1 MLAKVVDFSVRF
13 RGVVVALAILLL
25 GYGLYKLSNSSL
37 DIFPEFAPKQVIIQ
51 TEAQGLT
58 AEQVEVLVTQPLENA
73 LGGLVGMESIR
84 SQSIP
89 ALSVVILTFY
99 DSTDIYL
106 DRQLVSERLLGLK
119 DQLPAGVGVPLMVPL
134 ESSSGTI
141 MTIGLTSDSKDL
153 MDLRALVDWTLSPR
167 LLNVEGVADIN
178 VFGGEEKQLQIQ
190 IDPAKLSRFQV
201 SLDEISQAAQQA
213 TGLMGSGFVE
223 NSNQRLVLTVTG
235 QPMSA
240 AALKKVVLRKTNNGI
255 LTLGDVATIKM
266 APAPSIGGA
275 AISGK
280 PGVVLMVI
288 GQYKAN
294 TLAVTQGVEQALEEF
309 KDGFAEEGVELHADL
324 FRPADYIQTSLT
336 NIREHLMVGGALV
349 MLVLFLFLFNL
360 RTALI
365 SITAIPLSLFA
376 ALIVLLEFGVNINI
390 MVLGGLAI
398 ALGEVVDDAIIDT
411 ENIFRRLRE
420 NASLA
425 TPRPTMQV
433 VFDASMEVRSSVV
446 YASFI
451 VMLVFVPLLTLSGV
465 AGRMFEPLGEAYILA
480 IFASLAVA
488 LTVTPA
494 LCHILLTRMGN
505 LSEQEPPLVRMINP
519 FYGYVLSVV
528 SRYPRMTLS
537 SVLGF
542 CVTGLAILP
551 LLGGSFLPELREG
564 HYIIH
569 TASVPGTSIQESL
582 RIGGEIEKQVAAID
596 GVRSTS
602 QWAGRA
608 ERGAD
613 TFGTHYSE
621 YEIDLEPMDGPQQQ
635 QVLDQI
641 RDILEAFPGVNSEVN
656 TFLTERIDETISGYT
671 SPVVVNIYGKDLDAL
686 DQKAQQVSTVM
697 RQIDGATDI
706 QLRAPPG
713 EPQLEVRLDLDKL
726 AQWGLRPAQVMQAVK
741 TGFDGATVGQ
751 VHEGNRIYDVVMVL
765 PEQLRRQ
772 PKDVSDLPI
781 QAPGGVVLK
790 LSDVARVQQVSGR
803 YMIQHNGAQRLQ
815 TVTCNVSG
823 RDLTSFFAELKQRVH
838 EEVTFTAD
846 IYPEFTGAAVAQAK
860 SREDLIVHSTLAG
873 IAVLLLLFVALG
885 RLRNMLLVLI
895 NLPFSLV
902 GGVIA
907 VLLTG
912 GVLSIGSLVGFVTL
926 FGITLRNAIMLV
938 SHYQYLV
945 AEEGAK
951 WNAETAIRG
960 AQERLPSI
968 LITALVTAL
977 AMLPIAMNSDSPGR
991 EIMGPMASIIIGGLI
1006 SSTVLNLLI
1015 LPSVMLRYG
1024 RFEAK
1029 ANPAAS

>member
-1 MLAKVVDFSVRF
+1 MLSHVVAFSVRF
-13 RGVVVALAILLL
+13 RGVVVALSVLLL
-25 GYGLYKLSNSSL
+25 SYGIYKLSNSSL

-73 LGGLVGMESIR
+73 LGGLVGTESIR

-89 ALSVVILTFY
+89 GLSVVILTFY

-106 DRQLVSERLLGLK
+106 DRQLVSERLLGLNNA
-119 DQLPAGVGVPLMVPL
+119 LPDTVGPPLMVPL

-141 MTIGLTSDSKDL
+141 MTIGLSSDKHDL
-153 MDLRALVDWTLSPR
+153 MALRALVDWTLSPR
-167 LLNVEGVADIN
+167 LLSVEGVADIN
-178 VFGGEEKQLQIQ
+178 VFGGQEKQYQIQ
-190 IDPAKLSRFQV
+190 VDSDKLALHGLSIDDVSR
-201 SLDEISQAAQQA
+201 ATRQA
-213 TGLMGSGFVE
+213 TGMMSSGYIE
-223 NSNQRLVLTVTG
+223 NSNQRMMLQVSG
-235 QPMSA
+235 QPTSA
-240 AALKKVVLRKTNNGI
+240 EQLAKVVLRHTEHGV
-255 LTLGDVATIKM
+255 LLLGDVANILA
-266 APAPSIGGA
+266 APAPAIGGA
-275 AISGK
+275 AIGGK

-294 TLAVTQGVEQALEEF
+294 TLAVTHGIEDALAEF
-309 KDGFAEEGVELHADL
+309 KKGFEADGITLHDDL
-324 FRPADYIQTSLT
+324 FRPANYIESSLN
-336 NIREHLMVGGALV
+336 NIREHLMVGGGLV

-365 SITAIPLSLFA
+365 SMTAIPLSLFA
-376 ALIVLLEFGVNINI
+376 ALIVLLEMGVNINI

-398 ALGEVVDDAIIDT
+398 ALGEVIDDAIIDT

-420 NASLA
+420 NAALA
-425 TPRPTMQV
+425 QPKSTTQV

-451 VMLVFVPLLTLSGV
+451 VMLVFIPLLTLSGV
-465 AGRMFEPLGEAYILA
+465 AGRMFQPLGEAYILA

-494 LCHILLTRMGN
+494 LCHILLTRWGN
-505 LSEQEPPLVRMINP
+505 LSDKEPPLVRFLNP
-519 FYGYVLSVV
+519 IY
-528 SRYPRMTLS
+528 RW
-537 SVLGF
+537 VLGLVSHFPKLTFSGVVIF

-569 TASVPGTSIQESL
+569 TASIPGTSIEESL
-582 RIGGEIEKQVAAID
+582 RIGGQIEKRVAEIP

-621 YEIDLEPMDGPQQQ
+621 YEIDLEPMDGPAQQQ
-635 QVLDQI
+635 ILDEI
-641 RDILEAFPGVNSEVN
+641 REVLEAFPGINSEVN

-671 SPVVVNIYGKDLDAL
+671 SPVVVNIYGKNLLEL
-686 DQKAQQVSTVM
+686 DQKAQEVASVM
-697 RQIDGATDI
+697 RDIGGATDV

-713 EPQLEVRLDLDKL
+713 EPQLEVKLNLDKL
-726 AQWGLRPAQVMQAVK
+726 AYWGLKPVEVMETIQ
-741 TGFDGATVGQ
+741 TGFDGAVVGQ
-751 VHEGNRIYDVVMVL
+751 VQEGNRVFDVVVVL
-765 PEQLRRQ
+765 PPQQRQ
-772 PKDVSDLPI
+772 QPADVANLPI
-781 QAPGGVVLK
+781 QTPSGAL
-790 LSDVARVQQVSGR
+790 LRLRDIADVQQVSGR
-803 YMIQHNGAQRLQ
+803 YMILHSGAQRLQ

-823 RDLTSFFAELKQRVH
+823 RDLTSFFDELKQRVH
-838 EEVTFTAD
+838 DEVHFSSD
-846 IYPEFTGAAVAQAK
+846 IYPEFTGAAVAQAQ

-873 IAVLLLLFVALG
+873 VAVLLLLYVALQS
-885 RLRNMLLVLI
+885 LRNMSLVLI

-907 VLLTG
+907 VLVTN

-926 FGITLRNAIMLV
+926 FGITLRNSIMLV
-938 SHYQYLV
+938 SHFHYLV
-945 AEEGAK
+945 VEEGLP

-991 EIMGPMASIIIGGLI
+991 EVMGPMASIIIGGLI
-1006 SSTVLNLLI
+1006 SSTVLNLLV
-1015 LPSVMLRYG
+1015 LPSIMLRFG
-1024 RFEAK
+1024 RFEA
-1029 ANPAAS
+1029 NSH

>member
-1 MLAKVVDFSVRF
+1 MLSHVVAFSVRF

-25 GYGLYKLSNSSL
+25 AYGIYKLSSTSL

-73 LGGLVGMESIR
+73 LGGLVGTESIR

-89 ALSVVILTFY
+89 SLSVVILTFY

-106 DRQLVSERLLGLK
+106 DRQLVSERLLGLNN
-119 DQLPAGVGVPLMVPL
+119 DLPENIGPPLMVPL

-141 MTIGLTSDSKDL
+141 MTIGLSSDKHDL
-153 MDLRALVDWTLSPR
+153 MALRALVDWTLSPR
-167 LLNVEGVADIN
+167 LLSVEGVADIN

-190 IDPAKLSRFQV
+190 IDTDKLARYKLSIDDV
-201 SLDEISQAAQQA
+201 IAAAKNA
-213 TGLMGSGFVE
+213 TGVMATGYIE
-223 NSNQRLVLTVTG
+223 NSNQRMMLKMAG
-235 QPMSA
+235 QPMTA
-240 AALKKVVLRKTNNGI
+240 AELAKVVLVSEGTAT
-255 LTLGDVATIKM
+255 LLLGDIATIVEGA
-266 APAPSIGGA
+266 APAIGGA
-275 AISGK
+275 AIGGK

-294 TLAVTQGVEQALEEF
+294 TLAVTHGIEAALAEF
-309 KDGFAEEGVELHADL
+309 KSGFEADGITLHDDL
-324 FRPADYIQTSLT
+324 FRPANYIESSLY
-336 NIREHLMVGGALV
+336 NIREHLMVGGGLV
-349 MLVLFLFLFNL
+349 MLVLVLFLFNL

-376 ALIVLLEFGVNINI
+376 AMIVLLEMGVNLNI

-398 ALGEVVDDAIIDT
+398 ALGEVIDDAIIDT

-420 NASLA
+420 NAVLTQPKS
-425 TPRPTMQV
+425 TTKV

-465 AGRMFEPLGEAYILA
+465 AGRMFQPLGEAYILA

-494 LCHILLTRMGN
+494 LCHILLTRWGT
-505 LSEQEPPLVRMINP
+505 LSDKEPPLVRILNP
-519 FYGYVLSVV
+519 IYGWVLGLV
-528 SRYPRMTLS
+528 SRFPKITFS
-537 SVLGF
+537 GVIIF
-542 CVTGLAILP
+542 CLAGLAILP

-569 TASVPGTSIQESL
+569 TASVPGTSIAESL
-582 RIGGEIEKQVAAID
+582 RIGGQLEKRVAEIE

-621 YEIDLEPMDGPQQQ
+621 YEIDLVPMDGPEQQA
-635 QVLDQI
+635 VLDEI
-641 RDILEAFPGVNSEVN
+641 REVLELFPGINSEVN

-671 SPVVVNIYGKDLDAL
+671 SPVVVNIYGKNLLEL
-686 DQKAQQVSTVM
+686 DQKAQEVASVM
-697 RQIDGATDI
+697 REIEGATDV

-713 EPQLEVRLDLDKL
+713 EPQLEIRLKLDEL
-726 AQWGLRPAQVMQAVK
+726 AYWGLTPVGVMQIVKAGFEGAV
-741 TGFDGATVGQ
+741 VGQ
-751 VHEGNRIYDVVMVL
+751 IQEANRVFDVVVVL
-765 PEQLRRQ
+765 PEEKRQQPEDVRQLPLKTPSGTMLRL
-772 PKDVSDLPI
+772 KDVAEI
-781 QAPGGVVLK
+781 T
-790 LSDVARVQQVSGR
+790 QVSGR
-803 YMIQHNGAQRLQ
+803 YMILHSGAQRLQ

-823 RDLTSFFAELKQRVH
+823 RDLNSFFAELTQRVRDD
-838 EEVTFTAD
+838 VSFSAD

-860 SREDLIVHSTLAG
+860 SREDLIVHSSLAG
-873 IAVLLLLFVALG
+873 VAVLLLLYIALNSV
-885 RLRNMLLVLI
+885 RNMSLVLV

-907 VLLTG
+907 VLLTN
-912 GVLSIGSLVGFVTL
+912 GVLSIGSLVGFITL
-926 FGITLRNAIMLV
+926 FGITLRNSIMLV
-938 SHYQYLV
+938 SHFQYLV
-945 AEEGAK
+945 VEEGLP

-960 AQERLPSI
+960 AKERLPSI

-991 EIMGPMASIIIGGLI
+991 EVMGPMASIIIGGLI
-1006 SSTVLNLLI
+1006 SSTILNLLV
-1015 LPSVMLRYG
+1015 LPSIMLRYG
-1024 RFEAK
+1024 RFVK
-1029 ANPAAS
+1029 

>member
-25 GYGLYKLSNSSL
+25 GYGIYKLSNASL

-73 LGGLVGMESIR
+73 LGGLVGTESIR

-89 ALSVVILTFY
+89 SLSVVILTFY

-106 DRQLVSERLLGLK
+106 DRQLVSERLLGLMGA
-119 DQLPAGVGVPLMVPL
+119 LPDNIGPPLMVPL

-141 MTIGLTSDSKDL
+141 MTIGLSSDQHDL
-153 MDLRALVDWTLSPR
+153 MELRALVDWTLSPR
-167 LLNVEGVADIN
+167 LLSVEGVADIN
-178 VFGGEEKQLQIQ
+178 VFGGDEKQLQIQ
-190 IDPAKLSRFQV
+190 IDTDKLVRYGISVEEVTEAAK
-201 SLDEISQAAQQA
+201 QA
-213 TGLMGSGFVE
+213 TGIVGSGFIE
-223 NSNQRLVLTVTG
+223 NSNQRMMLRLSG
-235 QPMSA
+235 QPTTA
-240 AALKKVVLRKTNNGI
+240 DELAKVVLRKTENGV
-255 LTLGDVATIKM
+255 LLLGEVATIVSAA
-266 APAPSIGGA
+266 APAIGGA
-275 AISGK
+275 AIAGK

-294 TLAVTQGVEQALEEF
+294 TLAVTHGIEAALSEF
-309 KDGFAEEGVELHADL
+309 KDGFEADGITLHDNL
-324 FRPADYIQTSLT
+324 FRPANYIESSLS
-336 NIREHLMVGGALV
+336 NIREHLMVGGGLV
-349 MLVLFLFLFNL
+349 MLVLVLFLFNI

-365 SITAIPLSLFA
+365 SMTAIPLSLFA
-376 ALIVLLEFGVNINI
+376 ALIVLLEMGVNINI

-398 ALGEVVDDAIIDT
+398 ALGEVIDDAIIDT

-420 NASLA
+420 NTSLPV
-425 TPRPTMQV
+425 PRSTMDV

-451 VMLVFVPLLTLSGV
+451 VMLVFIPLLTLSGV
-465 AGRMFEPLGEAYILA
+465 AGRMFEPLGIAYILA
-480 IFASLAVA
+480 IFASLGVA

-494 LCHILLTRMGN
+494 LCHILLTRWGS
-505 LSEQEPPLVRMINP
+505 LSDQEPPLIRFLNP
-519 FYGYVLSVV
+519 IYGWILGVV
-528 SRYPRMTLS
+528 SRFPKIVFS
-537 SVLGF
+537 GVVAF
-542 CVTGLAILP
+542 CLVGLAILP

-569 TASVPGTSIQESL
+569 TASVPGTSIEESL
-582 RIGGEIEKQVAAID
+582 RIGGQIEKRVAEIP
-596 GVRSTS
+596 GVKSTS

-621 YEIDLEPMDGPQQQ
+621 YEIALDPLNGSEQQAI
-635 QVLDQI
+635 LDEI
-641 RDILEAFPGVNSEVN
+641 REVLEAFPGINSEVN

-671 SPVVVNIYGKDLDAL
+671 SPVVVNVYGQDLAAL
-686 DQKAQQVSTVM
+686 DQKAQQIAAVM
-697 RQIDGATDI
+697 RKIDGATDV

-713 EPQLEVRLDLDKL
+713 EPQLEVRLSLDKL
-726 AQWGLRPAQVMQAVK
+726 AYWGLKPADVMRTVQ
-741 TGFDGATVGQ
+741 TGFEGTVVGQ
-751 VHEGNRIYDVVMVL
+751 VHEGNRVFDVVVVL
-765 PEQLRRQ
+765 PMEQRQ
-772 PKDVSDLPI
+772 QPEDVRNLPI
-781 QAPGGVVLK
+781 STPSGTMLRLQ
-790 LSDVARVQQVSGR
+790 DVASIQQVSGR
-803 YMIQHNGAQRLQ
+803 YMILHSGAQRLQ

-838 EEVTFTAD
+838 DEVEFSAD
-846 IYPEFTGAAVAQAK
+846 VYPEFTGAAVAQAQ
-860 SREDLIVHSTLAG
+860 SREDLMVHSTLAG
-873 IAVLLLLFVALG
+873 IAVLLLLYIALQS
-885 RLRNMLLVLI
+885 LRNMSLVLI

-907 VLLTG
+907 VLFTN

-926 FGITLRNAIMLV
+926 FGITLRNSIMLV
-938 SHYQYLV
+938 SHFHYLV
-945 AEEGAK
+945 VEEGLP

-977 AMLPIAMNSDSPGR
+977 AMLPIALNSDSPGR

-1006 SSTVLNLLI
+1006 SSTILNLLV
-1015 LPSVMLRYG
+1015 LPSIMLRYG
-1024 RFEAK
+1024 RFVK
-1029 ANPAAS
+1029 V

>member
-1 MLAKVVDFSVRF
+1 MLAKVVAFSVRF

-25 GYGLYKLSNSSL
+25 AYGIYTLSNASL

-73 LGGLVGMESIR
+73 LGGLVGTESIR

-89 ALSVVILTFY
+89 SLSVVILTFY

-106 DRQLVSERLLGLK
+106 DRQLVSERLLGLM
-119 DQLPAGVGVPLMVPL
+119 DALPENIGPPLMVPL

-141 MTIGLTSDSKDL
+141 MTIGLSSDEHDL
-153 MDLRALVDWTLSPR
+153 MALRALVDWTLSPR
-167 LLNVEGVADIN
+167 LLSVEGVADIN
-178 VFGGEEKQLQIQ
+178 VFGGDEKQLQIQ
-190 IDPAKLSRFQV
+190 IESDKLIRYGISIEEVAEAAK
-201 SLDEISQAAQQA
+201 QA
-213 TGLMGSGFVE
+213 TGILASGFIE
-223 NSNQRLVLTVTG
+223 NSNQRMMLRLSG
-235 QPMSA
+235 QPMTA
-240 AALKKVVLRKTNNGI
+240 GELAKVVLRKTDNGI
-255 LTLGDVATIKM
+255 LLLGDVATIIA
-266 APAPSIGGA
+266 APAPAIGGA
-275 AISGK
+275 AIAGK

-294 TLAVTQGVEQALEEF
+294 TLAVTHGVEAALSEF
-309 KDGFAEEGVELHADL
+309 KDGFEADGVTLHDNL
-324 FRPADYIQTSLT
+324 FRPANYIESSIS
-336 NIREHLMVGGALV
+336 NIREHLMVGGGLV
-349 MLVLFLFLFNL
+349 MLVLVLFLFNI

-365 SITAIPLSLFA
+365 SMTAIPLSLFA
-376 ALIVLLEFGVNINI
+376 ALIVLLEMGVNINI

-398 ALGEVVDDAIIDT
+398 ALGEVIDDAIIDT

-420 NASLA
+420 NSNLA
-425 TPRPTMQV
+425 EPKSTMEV

-451 VMLVFVPLLTLSGV
+451 VMLVFIPLLTLSGV
-465 AGRMFEPLGEAYILA
+465 AGRMFEPLGIAYILA

-494 LCHILLTRMGN
+494 LCHILLTRWGT
-505 LSEQEPPLVRMINP
+505 LSDKEPPLVRFLNP
-519 FYGYVLSVV
+519 IYGWILGLVSRFPKVVFSSVV
-528 SRYPRMTLS
+528 
-537 SVLGF
+537 VF
-542 CVTGLAILP
+542 CLAGLAILP

-569 TASVPGTSIQESL
+569 TASVPGTSIEESL
-582 RIGGEIEKQVAAID
+582 RIGGQIEKRVAEIP

-621 YEIDLEPMDGPQQQ
+621 YEIDLEPMEGPEQQAILDEIR
-635 QVLDQI
+635 QVL
-641 RDILEAFPGVNSEVN
+641 LAFPGINSEVN

-671 SPVVVNIYGKDLDAL
+671 SPVVVNVYGKNLAAL
-686 DQKAQQVSTVM
+686 DQKAQQIAAVM
-697 RQIDGATDI
+697 QNIDGATDV

-713 EPQLEVRLDLDKL
+713 EPQLEVRLLLDKL
-726 AQWGLRPAQVMQAVK
+726 AYWGLKPADVMRTVQ
-741 TGFDGATVGQ
+741 TGFEGAVVGQ
-751 VHEGNRIYDVVMVL
+751 VQEGNQVFDVVVVL
-765 PEQLRRQ
+765 PVEQRRK
-772 PKDVSDLPI
+772 PEDVRNLPI
-781 QAPGGVVLK
+781 KTPSGTMLRLQDIAN
-790 LSDVARVQQVSGR
+790 VQQVSGR
-803 YMIQHNGAQRLQ
+803 YMILHAGAQRLQ
-815 TVTCNVSG
+815 TVTCNVAG

-838 EEVTFTAD
+838 DEVDFSAD
-846 IYPEFTGAAVAQAK
+846 IYPEFTGAAVAQAQ
-860 SREDLIVHSTLAG
+860 SREDLIVHSSLAG
-873 IAVLLLLFVALG
+873 VAVLLLLYIALQS
-885 RLRNMLLVLI
+885 LRNMSLVLI

-907 VLLTG
+907 VLFTN

-926 FGITLRNAIMLV
+926 FGITLRNSIMLV
-938 SHYQYLV
+938 SHFHYLV
-945 AEEGAK
+945 VEEGLP
-951 WNAETAIRG
+951 WNTETAIRG

-977 AMLPIAMNSDSPGR
+977 AMLPIALNSDSPGR

-1006 SSTVLNLLI
+1006 SSTILNLLV
-1015 LPSVMLRYG
+1015 LPSIMLRFG
-1024 RFEAK
+1024 RFIK
-1029 ANPAAS
+1029 A

>member
-1 MLAKVVDFSVRF
+1 MLSHVVAFSVRF

-25 GYGLYKLSNSSL
+25 GYGIYKLSSSSL

-73 LGGLVGMESIR
+73 LGGLVGTESIR

-89 ALSVVILTFY
+89 GLSVVILTFY

-106 DRQLVSERLLGLK
+106 DRQLVSERLLGLSNA
-119 DQLPAGVGVPLMVPL
+119 LPNNIGPPLMVPL

-141 MTIGLTSDSKDL
+141 MTIGLSSDTHDL
-153 MDLRALVDWTLSPR
+153 MALRALVDWTLSPR
-167 LLNVEGVADIN
+167 LLSVEGVADIN
-178 VFGGEEKQLQIQ
+178 VFGGQEKQLQIQ
-190 IDPAKLSRFQV
+190 VDTEKLARYKLSIEDV
-201 SLDEISQAAQQA
+201 SNAAKQA
-213 TGLMGSGFVE
+213 TGVMGTGYIE
-223 NSNQRLVLTVTG
+223 NSNQRMMLQVSG
-235 QPMSA
+235 QPMTA
-240 AALKKVVLRKTNNGI
+240 EQLAKVVLLRTDAAT
-255 LTLGDVATIKM
+255 LLLGDVATIVDGA
-266 APAPSIGGA
+266 APAIGGA
-275 AISGK
+275 AIAGK

-294 TLAVTQGVEQALEEF
+294 TLAVTHGIEEALDEF
-309 KDGFAEEGVELHADL
+309 KSGFEADGITLHDDL
-324 FRPADYIQTSLT
+324 FRPANYIESSLH
-336 NIREHLMVGGALV
+336 NIREHLLVGGGLV
-349 MLVLFLFLFNL
+349 MLVLVLFLFNL

-376 ALIVLLEFGVNINI
+376 ALIVLLEMGVNINI

-398 ALGEVVDDAIIDT
+398 ALGEVIDDAIIDT

-420 NASLA
+420 NAALA
-425 TPRPTMQV
+425 TPKTTMSV

-465 AGRMFEPLGEAYILA
+465 AGRMFQPLGEAYILA

-494 LCHILLTRMGN
+494 LCHILLTRWGK
-505 LSEQEPPLVRMINP
+505 LSDKEPPLVRLLNP
-519 FYGYVLSVV
+519 IYEWLLGLV
-528 SRYPRMTLS
+528 SRFPKITFS
-537 SVLGF
+537 GVVVF
-542 CVTGLAILP
+542 CLAGLAILP

-569 TASVPGTSIQESL
+569 TASVPGTSIAESL
-582 RIGGEIEKQVAAID
+582 RIGGQLEKRVAEIE

-621 YEIDLEPMDGPQQQ
+621 YEVDLEPMDGPEQQAILDEIRE
-635 QVLDQI
+635 VL
-641 RDILEAFPGVNSEVN
+641 ESFPGINSEVN

-671 SPVVVNIYGKDLDAL
+671 SPVVVNIYGKNLLEL
-686 DQKAQQVSTVM
+686 DQKAQEVANVM
-697 RQIDGATDI
+697 RDIEGATDV

-713 EPQLEVRLDLDKL
+713 EPQLEIRLKLDQL
-726 AQWGLRPAQVMQAVK
+726 AYWGLTPVQVMETVQ
-741 TGFDGATVGQ
+741 TGFEGTVVGQ
-751 VHEGNRIYDVVMVL
+751 VQEANRVFDVVVVL
-765 PEQLRRQ
+765 PEDQRQ
-772 PKDVSDLPI
+772 QPADVRNLPI
-781 QAPGGVVLK
+781 KTPSGVL
-790 LSDVARVQQVSGR
+790 LRLQDIADIQQISGR
-803 YMIQHNGAQRLQ
+803 YMILHAGAQRLQ
-815 TVTCNVSG
+815 TVTCNVTG
-823 RDLTSFFAELKQRVH
+823 RDLTSFFAELKERVH
-838 EEVTFTAD
+838 DEVSFTAD
-846 IYPEFTGAAVAQAK
+846 IYPEFTGAAVAQAQ
-860 SREDLIVHSTLAG
+860 SREDLIVHSSLAG
-873 IAVLLLLFVALG
+873 VAVLLLLYIALNSV
-885 RLRNMLLVLI
+885 RNMALVLV

-907 VLLTG
+907 VLLTN
-912 GVLSIGSLVGFVTL
+912 GVLSIGSLVGFITL
-926 FGITLRNAIMLV
+926 FGITLRNSIMLV
-938 SHYQYLV
+938 SHFQYLV
-945 AEEGAK
+945 VEEGLP

-960 AQERLPSI
+960 AKERLPSI

-991 EIMGPMASIIIGGLI
+991 EVMGPMASIIIGGLI
-1006 SSTVLNLLI
+1006 SSTVLNLLV
-1015 LPSVMLRYG
+1015 LPSIMLRYG
-1024 RFEAK
+1024 RFSK
-1029 ANPAAS
+1029 

>member
-1 MLAKVVDFSVRF
+1 MLSHVVAFSVRF
-13 RGVVVALAILLL
+13 RGVVVALAILLM
-25 GYGLYKLSNSSL
+25 GYGIYKLSNSSL

-58 AEQVEVLVTQPLENA
+58 AEQVEVLITQPLENA
-73 LGGLVGMESIR
+73 LGGLVGTESIR

-89 ALSVVILTFY
+89 SLSVVILTFY

-106 DRQLVSERLLGLK
+106 DRQLVSERLLGLS
-119 DQLPAGVGVPLMVPL
+119 DALPENMGPPLMVPL

-141 MTIGLTSDSKDL
+141 MTIGLSSDSHDL
-153 MDLRALVDWTLSPR
+153 MELRGLVDWTLSPR
-167 LLNVEGVADIN
+167 LLSVEGVADIN
-178 VFGGEEKQLQIQ
+178 VFGGDEKQLQIQ
-190 IDPAKLSRFQV
+190 IDSDKLVRYGISIA
-201 SLDEISQAAQQA
+201 EITQAAKSA
-213 TGLMGSGFVE
+213 TGIMASGFIE
-223 NSNQRLVLTVTG
+223 NSNQRMMLKLTG

-240 AALKKVVLRKTNNGI
+240 EELAKVVIRKTESAT
-255 LTLGDVATIKM
+255 LLLGDVANITA
-266 APAPSIGGA
+266 APAPAIGGA
-275 AISGK
+275 AIAGK

-294 TLAVTQGVEQALEEF
+294 TLAVTHGIEAALAEF
-309 KDGFAEEGVELHADL
+309 KSGFEADGITLHDDL
-324 FRPADYIQTSLT
+324 FRPANYIESSLN
-336 NIREHLMVGGALV
+336 NIREHLMVGGGLV
-349 MLVLFLFLFNL
+349 MLVLILFLFNL

-376 ALIVLLEFGVNINI
+376 ALIVLLEMGVNINI

-398 ALGEVVDDAIIDT
+398 ALGEVIDDAIIDT

-420 NASLA
+420 NAALQNPKS
-425 TPRPTMQV
+425 TVDV

-465 AGRMFEPLGEAYILA
+465 AGRMFQPLGEAYILA

-494 LCHILLTRMGN
+494 LCHILLTRWGK
-505 LSEQEPPLVRMINP
+505 LSDKEPPLVRLLNP
-519 FYGYVLSVV
+519 IYGWVLGLV
-528 SRYPRMTLS
+528 SRFPKITFS
-537 SVLGF
+537 GVIVF
-542 CVTGLAILP
+542 CLTGLAILP

-569 TASVPGTSIQESL
+569 TASVPGTSIEESL
-582 RIGGEIEKQVAAID
+582 RIGGQIEKRVAQID

-621 YEIDLEPMDGPQQQ
+621 YEIDLVPMDGPEQQD
-635 QVLDQI
+635 VLDEI
-641 RDILEAFPGVNSEVN
+641 REVLEAFPGINSEVN

-671 SPVVVNIYGKDLDAL
+671 SPVVVNVYGKNLVELDH
-686 DQKAQQVSTVM
+686 KAQEIAAVM
-697 RQIDGATDI
+697 RDIDGATDV

-713 EPQLEVRLDLDKL
+713 EPQLEVRLLLDEL
-726 AQWGLRPAQVMQAVK
+726 AYWGLKPADVMHTVQ
-741 TGFDGATVGQ
+741 TGFEGTVVGQ
-751 VHEGNRIYDVVMVL
+751 VQEGNQVFDVVVVL
-765 PEQLRRQ
+765 PPEQRQ
-772 PKDVSDLPI
+772 QPEDVLQLPI
-781 QAPGGVVLK
+781 QTPSGVMLR
-790 LSDVARVQQVSGR
+790 LQDIAEIQQVSGR
-803 YMIQHNGAQRLQ
+803 YMILHSGAQRLQ
-815 TVTCNVSG
+815 TVTCNVAD
-823 RDLTSFFAELKQRVH
+823 RDLVSFFAELKQRVH
-838 EEVTFTAD
+838 DEVSFSAD
-846 IYPEFTGAAVAQAK
+846 IYPEFTGAAVAQAQ

-873 IAVLLLLFVALG
+873 VAVLLLLYIALQS
-885 RLRNMLLVLI
+885 LRNMSLVLI

-907 VLLTG
+907 VLFTN

-926 FGITLRNAIMLV
+926 FGITLRNSIMLV
-938 SHYQYLV
+938 SHFHYLV
-945 AEEGAK
+945 VEEGAP
-951 WNAETAIRG
+951 WDAATAIRG

-991 EIMGPMASIIIGGLI
+991 EVMGPMASIIIGGLI
-1006 SSTVLNLLI
+1006 SSTVLNLLV
-1015 LPSVMLRYG
+1015 LPSIMLRYG
-1024 RFEAK
+1024 RFEK
-1029 ANPAAS
+1029 

>member
-1 MLAKVVDFSVRF
+1 
-13 RGVVVALAILLL
+13 
-25 GYGLYKLSNSSL
+25 
-37 DIFPEFAPKQVIIQ
+37 
-51 TEAQGLT
+51 
-58 AEQVEVLVTQPLENA
+58 VTQPLENA
-73 LGGLVGMESIR
+73 LGGLVGTESIR

-89 ALSVVILTFY
+89 GLSVVILTFY

-106 DRQLVSERLLGLK
+106 DRQLVSERLLGLNNA
-119 DQLPAGVGVPLMVPL
+119 LPSHVGPPLMVPL

-141 MTIGLTSDSKDL
+141 MTIGLSSDKHDL
-153 MDLRALVDWTLSPR
+153 MSLRALVDWTLSPR
-167 LLNVEGVADIN
+167 LLSVEGVADIN
-178 VFGGEEKQLQIQ
+178 VFGGQEKQYQIQLDTDKLAFYGLSVDDVKQAAAKATGIMSSGYIENTNQRMMLQI
-190 IDPAKLSRFQV
+190 A
-201 SLDEISQAAQQA
+201 
-213 TGLMGSGFVE
+213 
-223 NSNQRLVLTVTG
+223 G
-235 QPMSA
+235 QPQTA
-240 AALKKVVLRKTNNGI
+240 EQLEHVVVKYTSHGTILLR
-255 LTLGDVATIKM
+255 DVAHIAPSP
-266 APAPSIGGA
+266 APAIGGA
-275 AISGK
+275 AIGGK

-294 TLAVTQGVEQALEEF
+294 TLAVTHGIEEALNEF
-309 KDGFAEEGVELHADL
+309 KSGFEADGITLHDDL
-324 FRPADYIQTSLT
+324 FRPANYIESSLT

-376 ALIVLLEFGVNINI
+376 ALIVLLEMGVNINI

-398 ALGEVVDDAIIDT
+398 ALGEVIDDAIIDT

-420 NASLA
+420 NAALPNPKPS
-425 TPRPTMQV
+425 TQV

-465 AGRMFEPLGEAYILA
+465 AGRMFQPLGEAYILA

-494 LCHILLTRMGN
+494 LCHILLTRWGS
-505 LSEQEPPLVRMINP
+505 LSDKEPPLVRFLNP
-519 FYGYVLSVV
+519 IYHWILSGV
-528 SRYPRMTLS
+528 SHFPKLTFSGVIL
-537 SVLGF
+537 F
-542 CVTGLAILP
+542 CVAGLGILP

-569 TASVPGTSIQESL
+569 TASIPGTSIEESL
-582 RIGGEIEKQVAAID
+582 RIGGQIEKRVAEIP

-621 YEIDLEPMDGPQQQ
+621 YEVDLEPMDGPQQQ
-635 QVLDQI
+635 AVLDEI
-641 RDILEAFPGVNSEVN
+641 REILESFPGINSEVN

-671 SPVVVNIYGKDLDAL
+671 SPVVVNIYGKDLLQL
-686 DQKAQQVSTVM
+686 DQKAQEVAAVM
-697 RQIDGATDI
+697 REIEGATDV

-713 EPQLEVRLDLDKL
+713 EPQLEVKLDLDKL
-726 AQWGLRPAQVMQAVK
+726 AYWGLNPVDVMETVQ
-741 TGFDGATVGQ
+741 TGFDGTPVGQ
-751 VHEGNRIYDVVMVL
+751 IQEGNRVFDVVVIL
-765 PEQLRRQ
+765 PSSQRQ
-772 PKDVSDLPI
+772 QPDDVANLPI
-781 QAPGGVVLK
+781 HTPQGMSLR
-790 LSDVARVQQVSGR
+790 LSDVASIEQVTGR
-803 YMIQHNGAQRLQ
+803 YMILHSGAQRLQ

-838 EEVTFTAD
+838 DEVSFSAD
-846 IYPEFTGAAVAQAK
+846 VYPEFTGAAVAQAQ

-873 IAVLLLLFVALG
+873 IAVLLLLYVALQS
-885 RLRNMLLVLI
+885 LRNMTLVLI

-907 VLLTG
+907 VLVTN

-926 FGITLRNAIMLV
+926 FGITLRNSIMLV
-938 SHYQYLV
+938 SHYHYLV
-945 AEEGAK
+945 VEEGLP
-951 WNAETAIRG
+951 WTAETAIRG

-991 EIMGPMASIIIGGLI
+991 EVMGPMASIIIGGLI
-1006 SSTVLNLLI
+1006 SSTVLNLLV
-1015 LPSVMLRYG
+1015 LPSIMLRFG
-1024 RFEAK
+1024 QFRTK
-1029 ANPAAS
+1029 RH

>member
-1 MLAKVVDFSVRF
+1 MLSKVVAFSVRF
-13 RGVVVALAILLL
+13 RGVVVALAVLMLV
-25 GYGLYKLSNSSL
+25 YGLYKLSNASL

-58 AEQVEVLVTQPLENA
+58 AEQVEILVTQPLENA
-73 LGGLVGMESIR
+73 LGGLVGIESVR

-89 ALSVVILTFY
+89 SLSVLILTFY

-119 DQLPAGVGVPLMVPL
+119 DQLPAGVGTPLMVPL

-141 MTIGLTSDSKDL
+141 MTIGLTSEKHDL
-153 MDLRALVDWTLSPR
+153 MYLRSLVDWTLSPR

-178 VFGGEEKQLQIQ
+178 VFGGQERQLQIQ
-190 IDPAKLSRFQV
+190 IDPDKLARYGISVDEV
-201 SLDEISQAAQQA
+201 SAAAAQA
-213 TGLMGSGFVE
+213 TGIMGSGFIE
-223 NSNQRLVLTVTG
+223 NQNQRMVLQISG
-235 QPMSA
+235 QPLTA
-240 AALKKVVLRKTNNGI
+240 EQLAKVVIQKSGDAVLK
-255 LTLGDVATIKM
+255 LGDIATIKT

-275 AISGK
+275 AISNV

-288 GQYKAN
+288 GQYDAN
-294 TLAVTQGVEQALEEF
+294 TLAVTEGVEAAMAEL
-309 KDGFAEEGVELHADL
+309 KDGFEAEGITLHDDL
-324 FRPADYIQTSLT
+324 FRPANYIESSLA
-336 NIREHLMVGGALV
+336 NIQEHLLVGGGLV
-349 MLVLFLFLFNL
+349 MLVLILFLFNL
-360 RTALI
+360 RTAII
-365 SITAIPLSLFA
+365 SLTAIPLSLFA
-376 ALIVLLEFGVNINI
+376 AVIVLLEFGININI

-420 NASLA
+420 NAALSV
-425 TPRPTMQV
+425 PRPTMEV
-433 VFDASMEVRSSVV
+433 VYQASMEVRSSVV

-480 IFASLAVA
+480 IFASLITA

-494 LCHILLTRMGN
+494 LCHILLTHRGN
-505 LSEQEPPLVRMINP
+505 ISDEEPPLVRWIKP
-519 FYGYVLSVV
+519 IYGRMLHAV
-528 SRYPRMTLS
+528 SAVPRLTIVGVML
-537 SVLGF
+537 F
-542 CVTGLAILP
+542 CLAGLATLP

-569 TASVPGTSIQESL
+569 TASVPGTSIEESL
-582 RIGGEIEKQVAAID
+582 RIGGQLEKRVAEIP
-596 GVRSTS
+596 GVRATS

-621 YEIDLEPMDGPQQQ
+621 YEVDLEPMDGPSQQR
-635 QVLDQI
+635 VLDEI
-641 RDILEAFPGVNSEVN
+641 RDVLEAFPGINSEVN

-671 SPVVVNIYGKDLDAL
+671 SPVVVNIYGKNLDAL
-686 DQKAQQVSTVM
+686 DQKAQEVANVM
-697 RQIDGATDI
+697 QSIAGATDI

-726 AQWGLRPAQVMQAVK
+726 AYWGLRPTEIMDVVK
-741 TGFDGATVGQ
+741 TAYDGAVVGQ
-751 VHEGNRIYDVVMVL
+751 VYEGNQVFDVVVVL
-765 PEQLRRQ
+765 PQELRKQ
-772 PKDVSDLPI
+772 PQQVKDLPI
-781 QAPGGVVLK
+781 KTPDGLMLRLQ
-790 LSDVARVQQVSGR
+790 DVATVQQVSGR
-803 YMIQHNGAQRLQ
+803 HAILHRGAQRLQ

-823 RDLTSFFAELKQRVH
+823 RDLTSFFDELQQRVH
-838 EEVTFTAD
+838 DEVDFTAD

-873 IAVLLLLFVALG
+873 VAVLLLLFLAL
-885 RLRNMLLVLI
+885 RSLRNMTLVLL

-907 VLLTG
+907 VLVTN
-912 GVLSIGSLVGFVTL
+912 GVLSIGSMVGFVTL
-926 FGITLRNAIMLV
+926 FGITLRNSIMLV

-945 AEEGAK
+945 VEEGAE
-951 WNAETAIRG
+951 WNLETVIRG
-960 AQERLPSI
+960 SQERLPSI

-977 AMLPIAMNSDSPGR
+977 AMLPIAVNSDNPGR

-1006 SSTVLNLLI
+1006 SSTVLNLLV

-1024 RFEAK
+1024 KFQK
-1029 ANPAAS
+1029 AEQS

>member
-1 MLAKVVDFSVRF
+1 MLSHVVAFSVRF
-13 RGVVVALAILLL
+13 RGVVVALAILLM
-25 GYGLYKLSNSSL
+25 GYGIYKLSNSSL

-58 AEQVEVLVTQPLENA
+58 AEQVEVLITQPLENA
-73 LGGLVGMESIR
+73 LGGLVGTESIR

-89 ALSVVILTFY
+89 SLSVVILTFY

-106 DRQLVSERLLGLK
+106 DRQLVSERLLGLS
-119 DQLPAGVGVPLMVPL
+119 DALPENMGPPLMVPL

-141 MTIGLTSDSKDL
+141 MTIGLSSDNHDL
-153 MDLRALVDWTLSPR
+153 MELRGLVDWTLSPR
-167 LLNVEGVADIN
+167 LLSVEGVADIN

-190 IDPAKLSRFQV
+190 IDSDKLVRYGISINEITEAAKS
-201 SLDEISQAAQQA
+201 A
-213 TGLMGSGFVE
+213 TGIMASGFIE
-223 NSNQRLVLTVTG
+223 NSNQRMMLKLTG

-240 AALKKVVLRKTNNGI
+240 GELAKVVLRYTENGTV
-255 LTLGDVATIKM
+255 LLGDVATVIA
-266 APAPSIGGA
+266 APAPAIGGA
-275 AISGK
+275 AIAGK

-294 TLAVTQGVEQALEEF
+294 TLAVTHGVEAALAEF
-309 KDGFAEEGVELHADL
+309 KSGFEADGITLHDDL
-324 FRPADYIQTSLT
+324 FRPANYIESSLN
-336 NIREHLMVGGALV
+336 NIREHLMVGGGLV
-349 MLVLFLFLFNL
+349 MLVLILFLFNL

-376 ALIVLLEFGVNINI
+376 ALIVLLEMGVNINI

-398 ALGEVVDDAIIDT
+398 ALGEVIDDAIIDT

-420 NASLA
+420 NSALSS
-425 TPRPTMQV
+425 PKSTMDV

-451 VMLVFVPLLTLSGV
+451 VMLVFIPLLTLSGV
-465 AGRMFEPLGEAYILA
+465 AGRMFQPLGEAYILA

-494 LCHILLTRMGN
+494 LCHILLTRWGK
-505 LSEQEPPLVRMINP
+505 LSEKEPPLVRLLNP
-519 FYGYVLSVV
+519 IYGWVLGLV
-528 SRYPRMTLS
+528 SRFPKITFS
-537 SVLGF
+537 GVVAF
-542 CVTGLAILP
+542 CLAGLAILP

-569 TASVPGTSIQESL
+569 TASVPGTSIEESL
-582 RIGGEIEKQVAAID
+582 RIGGQIEKRVAEIE

-621 YEIDLEPMDGPQQQ
+621 YEIDLVPMDGPQQQ
-635 QVLDQI
+635 EVLDEI
-641 RDILEAFPGVNSEVN
+641 REVLEAFPGINSEVN

-671 SPVVVNIYGKDLDAL
+671 SPVVVNVYGKNLVDL
-686 DQKAQQVSTVM
+686 DQKAQEIAAVM
-697 RQIDGATDI
+697 REIEGATDV

-713 EPQLEVRLDLDKL
+713 EPQLEVRLLLDEL
-726 AQWGLRPAQVMQAVK
+726 AYWGLKPVDVMHTVQ
-741 TGFDGATVGQ
+741 TGFEGAVVGQ
-751 VHEGNRIYDVVMVL
+751 VQEGNRVYDVVVVL
-765 PEQLRRQ
+765 PAKQRQ
-772 PKDVSDLPI
+772 QPEDVLQLPI
-781 QAPGGVVLK
+781 QTPSGVMLR
-790 LSDVARVQQVSGR
+790 LQDVAEIQQVSGR
-803 YMIQHNGAQRLQ
+803 YMILHSGAQRLQ
-815 TVTCNVSG
+815 TVTCNVAD
-823 RDLTSFFAELKQRVH
+823 RDLVSFFAELKQRVH
-838 EEVTFTAD
+838 DEVEFSAD
-846 IYPEFTGAAVAQAK
+846 IYPEFTGAAVAQAQSK
-860 SREDLIVHSTLAG
+860 EDLIVHSTIAG
-873 IAVLLLLFVALG
+873 IAVLLLLYIALQS
-885 RLRNMLLVLI
+885 LRNMSLVLI

-907 VLLTG
+907 VLFTN

-926 FGITLRNAIMLV
+926 FGITLRNSIMLV
-938 SHYQYLV
+938 SHFRYLV
-945 AEEGAK
+945 VEEGAL

-991 EIMGPMASIIIGGLI
+991 EVMGPMASIIIGGLI
-1006 SSTVLNLLI
+1006 SSTILNLLV
-1015 LPSVMLRYG
+1015 LPSIMLRYG
-1024 RFEAK
+1024 RFEK
-1029 ANPAAS
+1029 

>member
-1 MLAKVVDFSVRF
+1 MLSHVVAFSVRF

-25 GYGLYKLSNSSL
+25 GYGSYKLSSSSL

-73 LGGLVGMESIR
+73 LGGLVGTESVR

-89 ALSVVILTFY
+89 GLSVVILTFY

-106 DRQLVSERLLGLK
+106 DRQLVSERLLGLMGA
-119 DQLPAGVGVPLMVPL
+119 LPDGIGPPLMVPL

-141 MTIGLTSDSKDL
+141 MTIGLSSDTHDL
-153 MDLRALVDWTLSPR
+153 MTLRALVDWTLSPR
-167 LLNVEGVADIN
+167 LLSVEGVADIN

-190 IDPAKLSRFQV
+190 VDTAKLARYGISI
-201 SLDEISQAAQQA
+201 DEVAETAKHA
-213 TGLMGSGFVE
+213 TGVMASGYIE
-223 NSNQRLVLTVTG
+223 NSNQRMMLKVTG
-235 QPMSA
+235 QAMTASDLA
-240 AALKKVVLRKTNNGI
+240 KVVLRKTENGT
-255 LTLGDVATIKM
+255 LLLGDVANVVAAA
-266 APAPSIGGA
+266 APAIGGA
-275 AISGK
+275 AIGGK

-294 TLAVTQGVEQALEEF
+294 TLAVTHGIEAALEEF
-309 KDGFAEEGVELHADL
+309 KAGFEADGITLHDDL
-324 FRPADYIQTSLT
+324 FRPANYIESSLH
-336 NIREHLMVGGALV
+336 NIREHLMVGGGLV
-349 MLVLFLFLFNL
+349 MLVLILFLFNL

-365 SITAIPLSLFA
+365 SLTAIPLSLFA
-376 ALIVLLEFGVNINI
+376 ALIVLLEMGVNINI

-398 ALGEVVDDAIIDT
+398 ALGEVIDDAIIDT

-420 NASLA
+420 NAVLENPKS
-425 TPRPTMQV
+425 TVDV
-433 VFDASMEVRSSVV
+433 VFNASMEVRSSVV

-451 VMLVFVPLLTLSGV
+451 VMLVFIPLLTLSGV
-465 AGRMFEPLGEAYILA
+465 AGRMFQPLGEAYILA

-494 LCHILLTRMGN
+494 LCHILLTRWGK
-505 LSEQEPPLVRMINP
+505 LSDKEPPLVRMLNP
-519 FYGYVLSVV
+519 IYGWVLGVV
-528 SRYPRMTLS
+528 SQFPKLTFSGVIIFCLMG
-537 SVLGF
+537 LG
-542 CVTGLAILP
+542 ILP

-569 TASVPGTSIQESL
+569 TASVPGTSITESL
-582 RIGGEIEKQVAAID
+582 RIGGQIERRVAEID

-621 YEIDLEPMDGPQQQ
+621 YEIDLVPMDGPEQQA
-635 QVLDQI
+635 VLDEI
-641 RDILEAFPGVNSEVN
+641 REVLESFPGINSEVN

-671 SPVVVNIYGKDLDAL
+671 SPVVVNVYGKDFAEL
-686 DQKAQQVSTVM
+686 DQKAQEIAAVM
-697 RQIDGATDI
+697 RGIDGATDV

-713 EPQLEVRLDLDKL
+713 EPQLEVRLLLDEL
-726 AQWGLRPAQVMQAVK
+726 AYWGLKPADVMRTVR
-741 TGFDGATVGQ
+741 TGFEGTVVGQ
-751 VHEGNRIYDVVMVL
+751 VQEGNRVFDVVVVL
-765 PEQLRRQ
+765 PAEQRQ
-772 PKDVSDLPI
+772 QPDDVRNLPI
-781 QAPGGVVLK
+781 HTPDGVILK
-790 LSDVARVQQVSGR
+790 LKDIADIQQVSGR
-803 YMIQHNGAQRLQ
+803 YMILHAGAQRLQ

-823 RDLTSFFAELKQRVH
+823 RDLTSFFKELKQQVRDKVA
-838 EEVTFTAD
+838 FSAD
-846 IYPEFTGAAVAQAK
+846 IYPEFTGAAVAQAQ
-860 SREDLIVHSTLAG
+860 SREDLIVHSSLAG
-873 IAVLLLLFVALG
+873 VAVLLLLYIALQS
-885 RLRNMLLVLI
+885 LRNMSLVLI

-907 VLLTG
+907 VLVTN

-926 FGITLRNAIMLV
+926 FGITLRNSIMLV

-945 AEEGAK
+945 VEEGAP
-951 WNAETAIRG
+951 WNSETAIQG
-960 AQERLPSI
+960 AKERLPSI

-1006 SSTVLNLLI
+1006 SSTVLNLLV
-1015 LPSVMLRYG
+1015 LPSIMLRYG
-1024 RFEAK
+1024 KFGK
-1029 ANPAAS
+1029 

>member
-1 MLAKVVDFSVRF
+1 MLSKVVAFSVRF
-13 RGVVVALAILLL
+13 RGVVVALASMLLI
-25 GYGLYKLSNSSL
+25 YGVYKLSNSSL

-89 ALSVVILTFY
+89 SLSVLTLTFY
-99 DSTDIYL
+99 DNTDIYL

-119 DQLPAGVGVPLMVPL
+119 EVLPAGVGAPLMVPL

-141 MTIGLTSDSKDL
+141 MTIGLTSDSQDL
-153 MDLRALVDWTLSPR
+153 MTLRSLVDWTLAPR
-167 LLNVEGVADIN
+167 LLSVDGVADIN
-178 VFGGEEKQLQIQ
+178 VFGGHERQLQIQ
-190 IDPAKLSRFQV
+190 IKPDKLAKYGISI
-201 SLDEISQAAQQA
+201 DEVTTVAQQA
-213 TGLMGSGFVE
+213 TGIMGTGFVE
-223 NSNQRLVLTVTG
+223 NQNQRMTIQVSG
-235 QPMSA
+235 QPLNA
-240 AALKKVVLRKTNNGI
+240 TQLAKVVVRKEGNTVLR
-255 LTLGDVATIKM
+255 LGDIASVKE
-266 APAPSIGGA
+266 APAPTIGGA
-275 AISGK
+275 AIGGR
-280 PGVVLMVI
+280 PAVVLMVI

-294 TLAVTQGVEQALEEF
+294 TLAVTEGIEAALDEF
-309 KDGFAEEGVELHADL
+309 KDGFGAEGITLHDDL
-324 FRPADYIQTSLT
+324 FRPANYIQTSLV
-336 NIREHLMVGGALV
+336 NIQEHLMVGGGLV
-349 MLVLFLFLFNL
+349 MLVLILFLFNI
-360 RTALI
+360 RTAVI
-365 SITAIPLSLFA
+365 SMTAIPLSLFA
-376 ALIVLLEFGVNINI
+376 AMIVLLEFGININI

-411 ENIFRRLRE
+411 ENIFRRLRQ
-420 NASLA
+420 NALLA
-425 TPRPTMQV
+425 APKPTMEV
-433 VFDASMEVRSSVV
+433 VYEASMEVRSSVV

-494 LCHILLTRMGN
+494 LCHILLTRAGDV
-505 LSEQEPPLVRMINP
+505 SHDEPPLIRMIKP
-519 FYGYVLSVV
+519 IYGRVLSAI
-528 SRYPRMTLS
+528 SHFPRLTLLG
-537 SVLGF
+537 VLGF
-542 CVTGLAILP
+542 CVAGLSILP
-551 LLGGSFLPELREG
+551 FLGGSFLPELREG

-569 TASVPGTSIQESL
+569 TASVPGTSIEESL
-582 RIGGEIEKQVAAID
+582 RIGGRIEQRVAEIP

-621 YEIDLEPMDGPQQQ
+621 YEVDLEPMDGPSQQR
-635 QVLDQI
+635 VLDEI
-641 RDILEAFPGVNSEVN
+641 REILEAFPGVNSEVN

-671 SPVVVNIYGKDLDAL
+671 SPIVVNIYGKNLDAL
-686 DQKAQQVSTVM
+686 DQTAQEVAEVM
-697 RQIDGATDI
+697 RDIDGAADV

-726 AQWGLRPAQVMQAVK
+726 AYWGLRPAEVMQAVR
-741 TGFDGATVGQ
+741 TGFDGAVVGQ
-751 VHEGNRIYDVVMVL
+751 VYEGNQVFDVVVVL
-765 PEQLRRQ
+765 PEELRKQPQQLRA
-772 PKDVSDLPI
+772 LPI
-781 QAPGGVVLK
+781 QTPEGVMLRLQDIAVI
-790 LSDVARVQQVSGR
+790 QQVSGR
-803 YMIQHNGAQRLQ
+803 HMIQHRGSQRLQ
-815 TVTCNVSG
+815 TVTANVTD
-823 RDLTSFFAELKQRVH
+823 RDLSSFFAELKERVH
-838 EEVTFTAD
+838 DEVAFTAD
-846 IYPEFTGAAVAQAK
+846 IYPEFTGAAVAQAQ

-873 IAVLLLLFVALG
+873 LAVLLLLYVALQSF
-885 RLRNMLLVLI
+885 RNMILVLI

-902 GGVIA
+902 GGVLA
-907 VLLTG
+907 VVLTN

-938 SHYQYLV
+938 SHYQYMV
-945 AEEGAK
+945 KEEGAA
-951 WNAETAIRG
+951 WNLDTAIRG

-977 AMLPIAMNSDSPGR
+977 AMLPIAINSDSPGR

-1006 SSTVLNLLI
+1006 SSTVLNLLV

-1024 RFEAK
+1024 RFKTSREAQL
-1029 ANPAAS
+1029 